1 MGFLHAELI
10 HAGTLYLP
18 ELIKHHLLQPCV
30 PEWVEDPALLGNG
43 IGNDLSARVLGN
55 DFYVWVPLMQ
65 DRGVEIKVT

>member
-18 ELIKHHLLQPCV
+18 ELIERHLLQPCV

-43 IGNDLSARVLGN
+43 IGNDLSARVLVN